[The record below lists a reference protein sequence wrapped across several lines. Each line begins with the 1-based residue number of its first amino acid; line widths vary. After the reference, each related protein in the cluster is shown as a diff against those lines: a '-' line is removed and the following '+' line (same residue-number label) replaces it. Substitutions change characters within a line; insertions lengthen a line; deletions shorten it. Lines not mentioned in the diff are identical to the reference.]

1 MTTSICVL
9 GYGTVG
15 QALVKKL
22 KNYEEYNNKFKVH
35 CVHVTDANNDKYA
48 SVTTII
54 EDKNHGYLRVL
65 ADGTER
71 TEKFTA
77 FGSDLDWLLDSNGH
91 NIVVDCMSYNDK
103 AVKLIFSLV
112 KKGNKFRYIIA
123 NKKLAEGHG
132 GDLETLAMTEG
143 GVFNF
148 KPAYEIGI
156 ENVVNKIY
164 EDIVDQHKI
173 ELKSAKEEELRLS
186 APACGLN
193 DTFSWDKLN

>member
-1 MTTSICVL
+1 MTTSVCVL
-9 GYGTVG
+9 GYGPVG

-22 KNYEEYNNKFKVH
+22 KSYEEYGNKFRVH
-35 CVHVTDANNDKYA
+35 CIHVTDSAADKY
-48 SVTTII
+48 SNLTTVIQY
-54 EDKNHGYLRVL
+54 EDHGNLRVL
-65 ADGTER
+65 ADGTED
-71 TEKFTA
+71 TERFTP
-77 FGSDLDWLLDSNGH
+77 FGSDLEWLLDSKGH

-103 AVKLIFSLV
+103 AVKLIFNLV

-123 NKKLAEGHG
+123 DKKLTEGHA

-143 GVFNF
+143 GAFNF

-193 DTFSWDKLN
+193 DTFSWDELN